1 MKKISIVITLL
12 CIAMYAN
19 SQSEI
24 PIKRNTIYGEL
35 FGQGLYN
42 SISFDRLYRM
52 DKKVKSSFTAGFS
65 LFPSDNLFVFG
76 LPISYNL
83 LVGKK
88 NHFMELGLGFT
99 TMYEKSEIFIGVYN
113 PISNQTSNKDYFH
126 TVNFYTYF
134 TPKFGYRYQR
144 ANGGF
149 FFRTTFTPFLAGINR
164 IGYKTKRGIGKYS
177 RYEYFDN
184 AVSFGEPVFPWVG
197 VGIGYTF

>member
-1 MKKISIVITLL
+1 MKKIPIIIILFCSTMHAI
-12 CIAMYAN
+12 
-19 SQSEI
+19 SQPEI
-24 PIKRNTIYGEL
+24 PIKRNTVYGEI

-42 SISFDRLYRM
+42 SISFDRLYRI

-99 TMYEKSEIFIGVYN
+99 AMCEKIDVSVGDYN
-113 PISNQTSNKDYFH
+113 SVTNQTTNRDFFH
-126 TVNFYTYF
+126 IVNFYTYF
-134 TPKFGYRYQR
+134 TPKVGYRYQR
-144 ANGGF
+144 AKGGLYFRATFAPF
-149 FFRTTFTPFLAGINR
+149 FAGINN
-164 IGYKTKRGIGKYS
+164 IGSITKRGIGKYS

-184 AVSFGEPVFPWVG
+184 AVGFGRPIFPWVG